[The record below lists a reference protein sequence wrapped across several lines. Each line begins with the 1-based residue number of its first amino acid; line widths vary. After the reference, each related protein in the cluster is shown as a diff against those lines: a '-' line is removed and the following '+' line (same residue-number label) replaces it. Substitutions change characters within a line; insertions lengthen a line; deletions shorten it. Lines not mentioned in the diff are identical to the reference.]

1 VDLDG
6 CSDDG
11 VAQLG
16 RFGKEWVHAIFT
28 EGNEGNEGAL
38 INWRFVLSVWR
49 VASGGSSVHLA
60 VICQV
65 LIFPSS
71 SFPLFPSVKIPIT
84 PPI

>member
-1 VDLDG
+1 M
-6 CSDDG
+6 
-11 VAQLG
+11 
-16 RFGKEWVHAIFT
+16 IFT
-28 EGNEGNEGAL
+28 VGNQEIEVAL
-38 INWRFVLSVWR
+38 INWRFVLLVWR

-65 LIFPSS
+65 LIFPPS

>member
-1 VDLDG
+1 M
-6 CSDDG
+6 
-11 VAQLG
+11 
-16 RFGKEWVHAIFT
+16 IFT
-28 EGNEGNEGAL
+28 EGNQENEVAL
-38 INWRFVLSVWR
+38 INWRFVLLVWR